1 MKTSVLVVD
10 DELLIRKSLGK
21 VLRSSG
27 YTVDV
32 ASTGA
37 EGLEK
42 VGALKPQVMILDMRL
57 PDTDGLSVLKRAR
70 ELDPLLQVIIITAY
84 GDVQAAVDA
93 MKHGAC
99 DFVRK
104 PYEMEDIVLAVES
117 AGRNFRQA
125 SELDLYRRRAWQHYS
140 GEEIIGQSGAMKQ
153 VRGLIE
159 KVVRSK
165 ATSVLITGESG
176 TGKELVA
183 RAIHYRSDRAQ
194 APLMEVNCSSFQE
207 TLLENELFGHEKGAY
222 TDATDM
228 KKGLV
233 ELCDGGTLFLDE
245 VADTPLPTQAKLL
258 RFIDHR
264 NFKRVGGAHDVAV
277 DIRIVAAT
285 NKNLD
290 EEVRLGR
297 FRSDLYFRLKVVSIM
312 LPPLRAREGDVALLA
327 RHFMREFSR
336 KFQKGF
342 TELAPEAAQ
351 QLEHYAWPGNVRELR
366 NLLERVVLLE
376 EGERLEEDHLPP
388 EMLGPRT
395 GPNAGGYPG
404 PAAAAAMRDVLDL
417 PTLAQIE
424 MEHINEVLRLTSG
437 NKSRAARILGISRQG
452 LIEKLRRLRVEET
465 SERTVERA

>member
-10 DELLIRKSLGK
+10 DEPLIRRSLGK

-27 YTVDV
+27 YVVDV

-57 PDTDGLSVLKRAR
+57 PDTDGLSVLRRAR
-70 ELDPLLQVIIITAY
+70 ELDALLQVIIITAY

-93 MKHGAC
+93 MKLGAC

-117 AGRNFRQA
+117 AARTFKQA
-125 SELDLYRRRAWQHYS
+125 TELDLYRRRAWQTYS
-140 GEEIIGQSGAMKQ
+140 GEEIIGQSMPMKQ
-153 VRGLIE
+153 VRDLIE

-207 TLLENELFGHEKGAY
+207 ALLENELFGHEKGAY

-264 NFKRVGGAHDVAV
+264 NFKRVGGAHDVSV

-312 LPPLRAREGDVALLA
+312 LPPLRDRAGDVALLS
-327 RHFMREFSR
+327 RHFMHEFSR

-342 TELAPEAAQ
+342 TELTPEAAKL
-351 QLEHYAWPGNVRELR
+351 LEIYPWPGNVRELR

-376 EGERLEEDHLPP
+376 EGERLEADHLPP
-388 EMLGPRT
+388 EMLGRRT
-395 GPNAGGYPG
+395 APG
-404 PAAAAAMRDVLDL
+404 PAARPTSGGYPAMRDALSL

-424 MEHINEVLRLTSG
+424 MEHISEVLKLTAG

-452 LIEKLRRLRVEET
+452 LIEKLRRLRIEES
-465 SERTVERA
+465 SERVVERA

>member
-27 YTVDV
+27 YVVDV

-57 PDTDGLSVLKRAR
+57 PDTDGLSVLRRAR
-70 ELDPLLQVIIITAY
+70 ELDALLQVIIITAY

-93 MKHGAC
+93 MKLGAC

-117 AGRNFRQA
+117 AARTFKQA
-125 SELDLYRRRAWQHYS
+125 TELDLYRRRAWQTYS
-140 GEEIIGQSGAMKQ
+140 GEEIIGQSTPMKQ
-153 VRGLIE
+153 VRDLIE

-207 TLLENELFGHEKGAY
+207 ALLENELFGHEKGAY
-222 TDATDM
+222 GRHRHEEGAGQ
-228 KKGLV
+228 GLRRRHAV
-233 ELCDGGTLFLDE
+233 PGRGGGHARCRPRLSCW
-245 VADTPLPTQAKLL
+245 
-258 RFIDHR
+258 FIDHR
-264 NFKRVGGAHDVAV
+264 NFKRVGGARHVGGHPHRRGHEQDL
-277 DIRIVAAT
+277 DGGAAGS
-285 NKNLD
+285 LPQRP
-290 EEVRLGR
+290 VFPAQGR
-297 FRSDLYFRLKVVSIM
+297 EHL
-312 LPPLRAREGDVALLA
+312 LPPLRERGDVAMLS
-327 RHFMREFSR
+327 RHFMQFSR
-336 KFQKGF
+336 KFRR
-342 TELAPEAAQ
+342 ASPSSPEAAAARRSIRGP
-351 QLEHYAWPGNVRELR
+351 ERPRLR
-366 NLLERVVLLE
+366 NLIERVVLLE
-376 EGERLEEDHLPP
+376 EGERLEADHLPP
-388 EMLGPRT
+388 EMLGRRT
-395 GPNAGGYPG
+395 ASG
-404 PAAAAAMRDVLDL
+404 PAARTASGAYPAMREALSL

-424 MEHINEVLRLTSG
+424 MDHISEVLKLTAG

-452 LIEKLRRLRVEET
+452 LIEKLRRLRIEES
-465 SERTVERA
+465 SERAVERA

>member
-1 MKTSVLVVD
+1 MRTSVLVID

-21 VLRSSG
+21 VLRSHN
-27 YTVDV
+27 YIVDV

-37 EGLEK
+37 EGIEK
-42 VGALKPQVMILDMRL
+42 IASIRPQVVILDMRL
-57 PDTDGLSVLKRAR
+57 PDTDGLSVLKKAR
-70 ELDPLLQVIIITAY
+70 ELDPLLQVIIITAF
-84 GDVQAAVDA
+84 GDVQTAVDA

-104 PYEMEDIVLAVES
+104 PYEMEDIVLAVDS
-117 AGRNFRQA
+117 AGRTFRQA

-140 GEEIIGQSGAMKQ
+140 GEEIIGRSGPMQK
-153 VRGLIE
+153 VRDLIE

-183 RAIHYRSDRAQ
+183 RAIHYRSDRGQ

-207 TLLENELFGHEKGAY
+207 ALLENELFGHEKGAY
-222 TDATDM
+222 TDATDT

-233 ELCDGGTLFLDE
+233 ELCDGGTRFLDE
-245 VADTPLPTQAKLL
+245 VADMPLPTQAKLL

-264 NFKRVGGAHDVAV
+264 NFKRVGGASDISV

-312 LPPLRAREGDVALLA
+312 LPQLRDREGDVALLST
-327 RHFMREFSR
+327 HFMKEFSR

-342 TELAPEAAQ
+342 NELSEETIRL
-351 QLEHYAWPGNVRELR
+351 LEEYPWQGNVRELR
-366 NLLERVVLLE
+366 NLIERVVLLE
-376 EGERLEEDHLPP
+376 EGDRLEPDHLPP
-388 EMLGPRT
+388 EMLGRRT
-395 GPNAGGYPG
+395 AAA
-404 PAAAAAMRDVLDL
+404 PAAANLMRDALSL

-424 MEHINEVLRLTSG
+424 MEHINEVLRLTAG

-452 LIEKLRRLRVEET
+452 LIEKLRRLRIEDAA
-465 SERTVERA
+465 ERTVERA

>member
-21 VLRSSG
+21 VLRARG
-27 YTVDV
+27 YAVEV

-42 VGALKPQVMILDMRL
+42 VGEVRPQVMILDMRL
-57 PDTDGLSVLKRAR
+57 PDTDGLSVLRRAR
-70 ELDPLLQVIIITAY
+70 QLDPLLQIIIITAF
-84 GDVQAAVDA
+84 GDVQTAVEA

-125 SELDLYRRRAWQHYS
+125 TELDLYRRRAWQHYS
-140 GEEIIGQSGAMKQ
+140 GEEIIGQSSAMRE
-153 VRGLIE
+153 VRALID

-165 ATSVLITGESG
+165 ATSVLISGESG

-183 RAIHYRSDRAQ
+183 RAVHYRSDRAQ

-207 TLLENELFGHEKGAY
+207 ALLENELFGHEKGAF
-222 TDATDM
+222 TDATDT

-245 VADTPLPTQAKLL
+245 VADMPLPTQAKLL

-264 NFKRVGGAHDVAV
+264 NFKRVGGAQDISV

-285 NKNLD
+285 NKSVE
-290 EEVRLGR
+290 EEVRAGR
-297 FRSDLYFRLKVVSIM
+297 FRGDLYFRLKVVSIT
-312 LPPLRAREGDVALLA
+312 LPPLRERGEDVLMLA

-336 KFQKGF
+336 KFQKTFEDF
-342 TELAPEAAQ
+342 TPEARRV
-351 QLEHYAWPGNVRELR
+351 LLDYPWPGNVRELR
-366 NLLERVVLLE
+366 NLIERVVLLE
-376 EGERLEEDHLPP
+376 EGSHIDSEHFPP
-388 EMLGPRT
+388 EVLGRRAAPAST
-395 GPNAGGYPG
+395 
-404 PAAAAAMRDVLDL
+404 AAAAVRDVLGL

-424 MEHINEVLRLTSG
+424 ADHINEVLRMTSG

-452 LIEKLRRLRVEET
+452 LIEKLRRLRIEET
-465 SERTVERA
+465 RIVK

>member
-21 VLRSSG
+21 VLRASG

-57 PDTDGLSVLKRAR
+57 PDTDGLTVLRRAR

-99 DFVRK
+99 DFLRK
-104 PYEMEDIVLAVES
+104 PYEMDDIVLAVES
-117 AGRNFRQA
+117 AGRTFRQA

-140 GEEIIGQSGAMKQ
+140 GEEIIGQSGAMRQ
-153 VRGLIE
+153 VRSLIE
-159 KVVRSK
+159 KVVKSK

-207 TLLENELFGHEKGAY
+207 ALLENELFGHEKGAY
-222 TDATDM
+222 TDATDT

-245 VADTPLPTQAKLL
+245 VADMPLTTQAKLL
-258 RFIDHR
+258 RFIDQR
-264 NFKRVGGAHDVAV
+264 NFKRVGGGHDIAV

-290 EEVRLGR
+290 EEVRIGR
-297 FRSDLYFRLKVVSIM
+297 FRGDLYFRLKVVSIM
-312 LPPLRAREGDVALLA
+312 LPALRGREGDVAMLS

-336 KFQKGF
+336 KFQKSF
-342 TELAPEAAQ
+342 TELAPDAAEL
-351 QLEHYAWPGNVRELR
+351 LESYAWPGNVRELR
-366 NLLERVVLLE
+366 NLIERVVLLE
-376 EGERLEEDHLPP
+376 EGDRLESDHLPP
-388 EMLGPRT
+388 EMHGRR
-395 GPNAGGYPG
+395 NAPG
-404 PAAAAAMRDVLDL
+404 PAVAAAMRDVLAL

-424 MEHINEVLRLTSG
+424 MDHINEVLRLTSG
-437 NKSRAARILGISRQG
+437 NKSRAARILDISRQG
-452 LIEKLRRLRVEET
+452 LIEKLRRLRIEDA
-465 SERTVERA
+465 SERTIERA